1 MGPQKSRELYRLGA
15 GGSNQL
21 GFAQKGDET
30 AQIAVVLT
38 LSVAAVFAGVSF
50 VMQQAVNADLR
61 STLGSASWPCATPCR
76 PPIWLSAPIRFADC
90 GPLWNLWSGPTSG
103 ERPEAAAPVGPILR

>member
-21 GFAQKGDET
+21 GFAQKGDEM

-61 STLGSASWPCATPCR
+61 STLGSAGWAGFVSYLGGTLCMVVLALAMR
-76 PPIWLSAPIRFADC
+76 D
-90 GPLWNLWSGPTSG
+90 PLPAANLAVRANS
-103 ERPEAAAPVGPILR
+103 LR